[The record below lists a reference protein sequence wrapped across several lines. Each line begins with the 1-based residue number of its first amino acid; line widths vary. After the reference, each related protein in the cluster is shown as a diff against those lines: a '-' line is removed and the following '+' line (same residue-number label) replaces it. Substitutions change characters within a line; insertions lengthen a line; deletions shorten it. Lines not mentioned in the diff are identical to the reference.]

1 QDSIPED
8 QLITKEKVANFAK
21 LSFAKQY
28 AEGIK
33 QSGEITPEMRQETR
47 GEWKKYQKDTDPTA
61 LWASLQNKGTAWCTK
76 GFGTAQ
82 TQLKGGD
89 FYVYYTL
96 DKQGKPTIPRIAIRM
111 QGNDI
116 GEVRGVADNDQNLEG
131 NMVDIAQNKMNEF
144 PGAEKYIKKSAD
156 MKFLTQIDKKTQNN
170 EELNK
175 DELTFLYEIDS
186 PIQGFGYKTDPR
198 IKEIRSQRN
207 PEQDMLIIFDCTK
220 DQIAHNQK
228 EINENTKAYVG
239 ELFPSIFQT
248 LQTEHIYT
256 EFPEGKIRRYN
267 IEIGGKS
274 KKELEAEMKKQ
285 NIIILGDGAW
295 GTTLA
300 ILLSENGHNVS
311 VWSAFPEHLRE
322 IDKKRENKKY
332 LAGIKIPKN
341 IIFEKDLNK
350 VIEKS
355 DWIIFA
361 IPSKFFREVAQKVKQ
376 TNISLRGK
384 VFVNVAKGLEQKT
397 LKRMTEVLKDELG
410 NVQVAV
416 LSGPTIA
423 IEVAKKMPAIV
434 VAASKDKKIAKKMQ
448 EMFSNDYFRVY
459 TSNDVVGVE
468 ISGPL
473 KNIIA
478 VVAGISDGLGF
489 GANTKAAILTRGIVE
504 IQRLGQKLGAKRKT
518 FSGIAGLGDLS
529 TTCISPESRNRTFG
543 ERIARG
549 ESLDTILKTTDG
561 VIEGVTTSEAVYQL
575 SKKYKVDMP
584 LVERVYQMIYENKKS
599 KEAVKELMQRKKKA
613 E

>member
-1 QDSIPED
+1 
-8 QLITKEKVANFAK
+8 
-21 LSFAKQY
+21 
-28 AEGIK
+28 
-33 QSGEITPEMRQETR
+33 
-47 GEWKKYQKDTDPTA
+47 
-61 LWASLQNKGTAWCTK
+61 
-76 GFGTAQ
+76 
-82 TQLKGGD
+82 
-89 FYVYYTL
+89 
-96 DKQGKPTIPRIAIRM
+96 
-111 QGNDI
+111 
-116 GEVRGVADNDQNLEG
+116 
-131 NMVDIAQNKMNEF
+131 
-144 PGAEKYIKKSAD
+144 
-156 MKFLTQIDKKTQNN
+156 
-170 EELNK
+170 
-175 DELTFLYEIDS
+175 
-186 PIQGFGYKTDPR
+186 
-198 IKEIRSQRN
+198 
-207 PEQDMLIIFDCTK
+207 
-220 DQIAHNQK
+220 
-228 EINENTKAYVG
+228 
-239 ELFPSIFQT
+239 
-248 LQTEHIYT
+248 
-256 EFPEGKIRRYN
+256 
-267 IEIGGKS
+267 
-274 KKELEAEMKKQ
+274 MKKQ

-584 LVERVYQMIYENKKS
+584 LVERVYQMIYENKKP

>member
-1 QDSIPED
+1 
-8 QLITKEKVANFAK
+8 
-21 LSFAKQY
+21 
-28 AEGIK
+28 
-33 QSGEITPEMRQETR
+33 
-47 GEWKKYQKDTDPTA
+47 
-61 LWASLQNKGTAWCTK
+61 
-76 GFGTAQ
+76 
-82 TQLKGGD
+82 
-89 FYVYYTL
+89 
-96 DKQGKPTIPRIAIRM
+96 
-111 QGNDI
+111 
-116 GEVRGVADNDQNLEG
+116 
-131 NMVDIAQNKMNEF
+131 
-144 PGAEKYIKKSAD
+144 
-156 MKFLTQIDKKTQNN
+156 
-170 EELNK
+170 
-175 DELTFLYEIDS
+175 
-186 PIQGFGYKTDPR
+186 
-198 IKEIRSQRN
+198 
-207 PEQDMLIIFDCTK
+207 
-220 DQIAHNQK
+220 
-228 EINENTKAYVG
+228 
-239 ELFPSIFQT
+239 
-248 LQTEHIYT
+248 
-256 EFPEGKIRRYN
+256 
-267 IEIGGKS
+267 
-274 KKELEAEMKKQ
+274 MKKQ

-350 VIEKS
+350 AIEKS

-361 IPSKFFREVAQKVKQ
+361 IPSKFFREVAKKVKQ

-549 ESLDTILKTTDG
+549 ESLDKILKTTDG

-584 LVERVYQMIYENKKS
+584 LVERVYQMIYENKKP